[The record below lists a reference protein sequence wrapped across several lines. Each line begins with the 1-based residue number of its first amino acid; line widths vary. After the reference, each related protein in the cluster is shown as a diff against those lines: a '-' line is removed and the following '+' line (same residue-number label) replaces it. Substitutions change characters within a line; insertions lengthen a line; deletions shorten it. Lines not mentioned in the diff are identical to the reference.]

1 MKGFSS
7 KTLAFHFKEL
17 EKIRAENNSHGVGS
31 LFSFSI
37 PLSE

>member
-17 EKIRAENNSHGVGS
+17 DKTWADNNSKDIGS

-37 PLSE
+37 SLSE